1 LLERNLNSSEY
12 KEFEGSG
19 PGPRALAS
27 FSLKIQGTF
36 HSPLAFSRLNEK
48 KHVTGQAL
56 FPHAAD
62 RELKQLLGPRYAEGE
77 GFQP

>member
-1 LLERNLNSSEY
+1 
-12 KEFEGSG
+12 
-19 PGPRALAS
+19 PRALAS
-27 FSLKIQGTF
+27 FSLKIKGTF
-36 HSPLAFSRLNEK
+36 HSPLAFSLLNEME
-48 KHVTGQAL
+48 HFTGQAL